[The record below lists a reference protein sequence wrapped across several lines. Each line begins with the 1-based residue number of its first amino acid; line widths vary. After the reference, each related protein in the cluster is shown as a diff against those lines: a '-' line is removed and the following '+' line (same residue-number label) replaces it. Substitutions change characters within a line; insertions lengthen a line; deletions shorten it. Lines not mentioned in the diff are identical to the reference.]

1 MTKHIIIKV
10 HSVATGL
17 NKRKPQIF
25 NLDYILYILTEL
37 YTYRNVFYV
46 IDTICVCVCV
56 CVCVCACACACACAC
71 VYLKDVEG
79 LERRRDDSGVPFQKK
94 LFLASVSPHH
104 LTMCLRQRA
113 RSRH

>member
-46 IDTICVCVCV
+46 IDTIRVCVCVCV
-56 CVCVCACACACACAC
+56 CVCVRVCAC
-71 VYLKDVEG
+71 VCVCVCVCVPEG
-79 LERRRDDSGVPFQKK
+79 RG
-94 LFLASVSPHH
+94 
-104 LTMCLRQRA
+104 RA
-113 RSRH
+113 GKEEG